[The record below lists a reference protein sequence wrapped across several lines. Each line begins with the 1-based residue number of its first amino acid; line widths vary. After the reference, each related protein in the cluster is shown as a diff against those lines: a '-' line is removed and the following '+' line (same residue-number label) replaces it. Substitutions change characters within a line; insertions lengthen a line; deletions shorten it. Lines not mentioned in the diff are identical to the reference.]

1 MMAWLSLIFG
11 GLLLLY
17 VAKPNYKKTIKQYLG
32 AHTASKSSLDMLQE
46 GKAINLN
53 ALSDETFRQK
63 MQRVVNNVRRQIGSG
78 AIVKLVVFVALL
90 GLLAMYLNNNFV
102 RTALWIVIVIVEIF
116 GLYLGYV
123 WLQKRERKAFDSEF
137 PDALNMLTSA
147 VSSGESLTH
156 AIVYVGKTLNGE
168 VGKEFKLMGERLQM
182 GESPDAVFRKA
193 CKRFPFP
200 AFYFFIITMRA
211 NMQRGGQ
218 LKEVMTRL
226 NRLMFDARTVDK
238 KKYALTSEARASAKI
253 VGAIPFIFLFILQY
267 LSPENYEYVMFNPS
281 GRYILYYV
289 IISECIG
296 MLIVWRLMKGVE
308 A

>member
-1 MMAWLSLIFG
+1 MAWLSLIFG

-17 VAKPNYKKTIKQYLG
+17 VATPKYKKTTKRYLKQMKLG
-32 AHTASKSSLDMLQE
+32 ESTRDLGQ

-53 ALSDETFRQK
+53 SLSNETWRQK
-63 MQRVVNNVRRQIGSG
+63 VLRLARNVNRQLGSG
-78 AIVKLVVFVALL
+78 AVIKLIAFIALL
-90 GLLAMYLNNNFV
+90 GFLSIYINNNFV
-102 RTALWIVIVIVEIF
+102 RTHLWAVVLLIEIA

-123 WLQKRERKAFDSEF
+123 WLQNRERAAFDSAF

-156 AIVYVGKTLNGE
+156 AIVYVGKTLDGE
-168 VGKEFKLMGERLQM
+168 VGAEFKLMGERLQM

-200 AFYFFIITMRA
+200 SFYFFIITMRA

-218 LKEVMTRL
+218 LKDVMSRL
-226 NRLMFDARTVDK
+226 NRLMFDARAVDK
-238 KKYALTSEARASAKI
+238 KKYALTAEARASAKI
-253 VGAIPFIFLFILQY
+253 VGAIPFIFLFLLQF
-267 LSPENYEYVMFNPS
+267 LSPENYEYVMFNPD

-289 IISECIG
+289 IVSECIG
-296 MLIVWRLMKGVE
+296 MFIVWRLMKGVE